1 MSMNVA
7 KAVIGTFLTAILVNT
22 WLSYVYIM
30 CACADMAGVWLEIDN
45 IMATR
50 VAVVTGSNKGIGFA
64 IVRRLC
70 KEFNGD
76 VVLTSRNEELG
87 REAVKKLEEE
97 GLKPGY
103 CQLDITSSE
112 SIENLKKFLVE
123 KYGGL
128 DVLVNNAGIAYKSST
143 TG

>member
-1 MSMNVA
+1 M
-7 KAVIGTFLTAILVNT
+7 AI
-22 WLSYVYIM
+22 
-30 CACADMAGVWLEIDN
+30 
-45 IMATR
+45 
-50 VAVVTGSNKGIGFA
+50 VTGGNKGIGFA

-76 VVLTSRNEELG
+76 VVLTSRDEKLG
-87 REAVKKLEEE
+87 REAVQKLEGE
-97 GLKPGY
+97 GLKPVY

-128 DVLVNNAGIAYKSST
+128 DVIVNNAGIAFKSAT